1 MTSGS
6 VCFHCGAALP
16 ADSPATSV
24 DIDNQAR
31 PICSEA
37 CARTARQ
44 IVERGL
50 TEFYRY
56 RDGPT
61 GTAAGRDITAQRWL
75 SYDRPA
81 LQREFVSV
89 EADGSR
95 RAQLLVQGVRCA
107 ACTWLIE
114 SSLATLPGLLAVSVD
129 PLTTRT
135 SLHWDP
141 RQLALSEL
149 LAQLARLGYTPFP
162 YTEDASDRAATVE
175 RRAALKRLIIA
186 GLGMMQVMSFAVAL
200 YSGAW
205 RDAEIEEFLRLISLI
220 VATPVVFYA
229 GAPFFRGAW
238 QRLRLGGL
246 SMDVPVAL
254 AVGSAWLASVW
265 NTFAGQGEVY
275 FDSATMF
282 VFFLSAARF
291 LEMTGRHQ
299 ALNLT
304 GAVARHLPRVATR
317 LVEGQPQEV
326 GAMELLSGDL
336 VLVAPGATV
345 PADGRLQSALADL
358 DESLLTGES
367 TPVARRLGEKV
378 LAGSVN
384 GQRALE
390 MTVSEIGADTVMA
403 QIGRLVGD
411 AQAHKPRLVATADR
425 VASYFVGGVLL
436 AAALTGLLWW
446 SLEPARAFEVV
457 LAVLVVTCPCAL
469 ALATPA
475 AFTVATAALARQ
487 GFMLRKSGA
496 LQTLAQVTDLVCDKT
511 GTLTADAIEIA
522 RVDTFTAANQAQVLA
537 IAASLESK
545 SEHPLA
551 RAFLGIPGATAAQ
564 AVKAVPGAG
573 LCGLVDGERWR
584 IGTREYAAGLLD
596 QPTEPDSEDGNE
608 LRRVYLGNSSGL
620 VAVFELTE
628 TERSGARLALQG
640 LRERGLR
647 LHVASGDRAAP
658 VASLAARL
666 GIESWRARQQPA
678 DKLAFV
684 RSLQAE
690 GACVAMLGDGI
701 NDSPVLAGADVSIA
715 MGSGTALAQH
725 SADCVLMSNALE
737 PLDAA
742 FQMARKTMQVVRQNL
757 VWAIGYNL
765 IALPLAASGMLAP
778 WMAALGMSASS
789 LLVTLNALRLGH
801 QQPARLP
808 QATPEADAPAAG
820 GCCKTTASR
829 A

>member
-1 MTSGS
+1 MTSRS
-6 VCFHCGAALP
+6 LCFHCGATLP
-16 ADSPATSV
+16 GDAPATLV
-24 DIDNQAR
+24 DIDNQAQ
-31 PICSEA
+31 PVCSEA

-44 IVERGL
+44 IAERGL
-50 TEFYRY
+50 TEFYHY

-61 GTAAGRDITAQRWL
+61 GTATGRDITAQRWL

-114 SSLATLPGLLAVSVD
+114 SSLATLPGLLSVTVD

-149 LAQLARLGYTPFP
+149 LAQLALLGYTPLP
-162 YTEDASDRAATVE
+162 YTEDASDRAATAE

-200 YSGAW
+200 YAGAW
-205 RDAEIEEFLRLISLI
+205 RDAEIEEFLRLISLV

-238 QRLRLGGL
+238 QRLRVGSL
-246 SMDVPVAL
+246 SMDVPVAV

-291 LEMTGRHQ
+291 LEMTGRHR

-304 GAVARHLPRVATR
+304 GAMARHLPRVATR
-317 LVEGQPQEV
+317 LVDGRPQEV
-326 GAMELLSGDL
+326 GAMELLAGDL
-336 VLVAPGATV
+336 VLVPPGATV
-345 PADGRLQSALADL
+345 PADGRLESALADL

-367 TPVARRLGEKV
+367 TPVSRRLGDKV

-390 MTVSEIGADTVMA
+390 LTVTEIGADTVMA

-436 AAALTGLLWW
+436 AAAVTGLVWW
-446 SLEPARAFEVV
+446 SIAPERAFEVV

-496 LQTLAQVTDLVCDKT
+496 LQTLAQVSDLVCDKT
-511 GTLTADAIEIA
+511 GTLTADAIEISA
-522 RVDTFTAANQAQVLA
+522 IEVLA
-537 IAASLESK
+537 GADKAGVLSVAASLESK

-551 RAFLGIPGATAAQ
+551 RAFSGVTGTTSAQ
-564 AVKAVPGAG
+564 AVQAVPGSG
-573 LCGLVDGERWR
+573 LCGLVDGEHWR
-584 IGTREYAAGLLD
+584 IGTREYAAGLLKEM
-596 QPTEPDSEDGNE
+596 TDSGADDGDE

-620 VAVFELTE
+620 MAVFELTE
-628 TERSGARLALQG
+628 TERSGARLTLQR
-640 LRERGLR
+640 LRARGLR

-666 GIESWRARQQPA
+666 GIDSWRARQQPA

-684 RSLQAE
+684 RSLQAQ
-690 GACVAMLGDGI
+690 GACVTMLGDGI

-715 MGSGTALAQH
+715 MGSGTSLAQH
-725 SADCVLMSNALE
+725 SADCVLMSSSLE

-789 LLVTLNALRLGH
+789 LLVTLNALRLGY
-801 QQPARLP
+801 QQPVKFP
-808 QATPEADAPAAG
+808 QAAPEANASAVG
-820 GCCKTTASR
+820 GCCKTRASG